1 MTPQE
6 AYEHYLKTEEDAFLF
21 TKGKKAV
28 RVVFVFGDTGEV
40 YVPKL
45 KRHFLVQQF
54 YDGWEAWQITAA

>member
-6 AYEHYLKTEEDAFLF
+6 AFEHYLETDEDTFLF

-28 RVVFVFGDTGEV
+28 KVVFVCDSGEV
-40 YVPKL
+40 YVPRL

-54 YDGWEAWQITAA
+54 YDGWEAAAA